1 MTTETKNMIVT
12 WTGVVLALALF
23 FGTVVAITMHVTQDN
38 NKKYSQCI
46 ENNMQWING
55 SCVK

>member
-46 ENNMQWING
+46 ENNMQWINA